1 MNGVNNSYSMSH
13 ILYYQMSIELREIDI
28 VETVFGVDD
37 HEDLLAAI
45 QNAGG
50 VSAAEIMDD
59 TGLKFCVE
67 RSRLIQSV
75 WWRMKNCF
83 LPNYNLALF
92 LFL

>member
-1 MNGVNNSYSMSH
+1 MSH

-59 TGLKFCVE
+59 TGLEVCVKE
-67 RSRLIQSV
+67 ESIEPECLVDNDDLYSPQ
-75 WWRMKNCF
+75 
-83 LPNYNLALF
+83 L
-92 LFL
+92 